1 MKAISI
7 AALLALTSA
16 AHAASTDSDVL
27 VCAGIK
33 EDAARLSC
41 FDAAA
46 KMVIARSNNLPEN
59 YILQRFKK
67 TADK

>member
-1 MKAISI
+1 MKAISLI
-7 AALLALTSA
+7 ILMVLVGAASA
-16 AHAASTDSDVL
+16 ATDDDVL

-33 EDAARLSC
+33 DDAARLSC

-46 KMVIARSNNLPEN
+46 KMIVARGTNLPEN

-67 TADK
+67 PADK